1 MKYLNAFVQEVLR
14 LYTPV
19 TAPVERKA
27 IEAHKIEV
35 FNIKKG

>member
-27 IEAHKIEV
+27 IEAHKIEG